1 MIIPIHGL
9 KYYEF
14 CQPIIGEE
22 VLLLKEKDNLFDP
35 KAIAA
40 FNNLN
45 QQLGYIGAR
54 SNYNKKVYSKWKLI
68 HSHIKSELLKCYL
81 WQILDNI
88 DSLNTNIYD
97 T

>member
-14 CQPIIGEE
+14 SQPIIGDE

-54 SNYNKKVYSKWKLI
+54 SNYNKKVYSKMLT
-68 HSHIKSELLKCYL
+68 KSVKGKI
-81 WQILDNI
+81 WSVSKSQILVEI
-88 DSLNTNIYD
+88 EADSF
-97 T
+97 

>member
-14 CQPIIGEE
+14 KQPLIGEQ
-22 VLLLKEKDNLFDP
+22 VLLIKEKDNLFDP

-40 FNNLN
+40 YNSLN

-54 SNYNKKVYSKWKLI
+54 SSYNKRVYNKMLNESINGKIWSVSKN
-68 HSHIKSELLKCYL
+68 
-81 WQILDNI
+81 QILVEI
-88 DSLNTNIYD
+88 DLNN
-97 T
+97 